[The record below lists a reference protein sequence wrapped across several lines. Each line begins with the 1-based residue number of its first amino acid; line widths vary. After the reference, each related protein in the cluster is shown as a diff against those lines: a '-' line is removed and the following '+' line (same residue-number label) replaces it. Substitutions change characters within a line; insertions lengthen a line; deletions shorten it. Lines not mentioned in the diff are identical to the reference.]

1 MMSHSSGRS
10 TIQSASL
17 SHSRSPLRFREIESP
32 RSRLTEQEKAA
43 KWDDLLERSD
53 RAGGTLHL
61 GETGLMSDNYRLSEY
76 SEASST

>member
-1 MMSHSSGRS
+1 MVSHSSSRS
-10 TIQSASL
+10 TIQSS
-17 SHSRSPLRFREIESP
+17 SVRSPLRFREMESA
-32 RSRLTEQEKAA
+32 RSRLTEQETAA

>member
-1 MMSHSSGRS
+1 MES
-10 TIQSASL
+10 T
-17 SHSRSPLRFREIESP
+17 

-76 SEASST
+76 SEASSS

>member
-1 MMSHSSGRS
+1 MVSHSSSRS
-10 TIQSASL
+10 TIQSS
-17 SHSRSPLRFREIESP
+17 SVRSPLRFREMEST

-76 SEASST
+76 SEASSS